1 MLKKFEAIKVIAAL
15 IIIVLMILLV
25 VKIKVNSVQEGKN
38 LLDLW

>member
-15 IIIVLMILLV
+15 IIIVLIILLV